1 MNPRTPNDVMKR
13 VGEIQNLQQNPVA
26 AHAAEDN
33 LYYQILLSIAN
44 GEAEDH
50 QNMCKQAIKS
60 QNIKF
65 ARNFHESN

>member
-1 MNPRTPNDVMKR
+1 MNPRKPQDVMNEVERIKT
-13 VGEIQNLQQNPVA
+13 ITNPVA

-33 LYYQILLSIAN
+33 LYYSILLTIAN
-44 GEAEDH
+44 GQGENY

-65 ARNFHESN
+65 VRGFRE

>member
-1 MNPRTPNDVMKR
+1 MNPRKPQDVMDEVMR
-13 VGEIQNLQQNPVA
+13 IQGISDPVA

-33 LYYQILLSIAN
+33 LYYSIILTIAN
-44 GEAEDH
+44 GQGEDY

-65 ARNFHESN
+65 DRGYQL